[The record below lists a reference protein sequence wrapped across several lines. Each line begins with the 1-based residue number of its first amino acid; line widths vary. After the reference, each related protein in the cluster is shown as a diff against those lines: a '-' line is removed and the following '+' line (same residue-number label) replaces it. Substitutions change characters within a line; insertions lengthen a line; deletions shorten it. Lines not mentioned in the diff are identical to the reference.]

1 MDHFYGK
8 RVFRQRTEMDFR
20 KIVNAFRESD
30 RFGLSKSM
38 PGIQEGN
45 RRLARRPPTGE
56 SSNVIVPW

>member
-30 RFGLSKSM
+30 RFGLSKSLC
-38 PGIQEGN
+38 QAF
-45 RRLARRPPTGE
+45 RRVTGGSRADRPKASRPT
-56 SSNVIVPW
+56 